1 MTHAAAL
8 PGALAALNLDAEK
21 ERLYASAYKALTEGD
36 LTNAQRM
43 FGLMAAMG
51 TSDERVWIGL
61 GTIREKK
68 NDTQRAATVYQLG
81 TVFAPSSVWCHLA
94 LGRTLGRL
102 GQHNKALCALD
113 KADELAD
120 NPQIQSAID
129 AVRAA
134 L

>member
-1 MTHAAAL
+1 MTNASA
-8 PGALAALNLDAEK
+8 PPNKLAALDLNTEK
-21 ERLYASAYKALTEGD
+21 ERLYASAYKALQEGD
-36 LTNAQRM
+36 LTNAQRL
-43 FGLMAAMG
+43 FGLMACMG
-51 TSDERVWIGL
+51 TGDERVWIGL

-68 NDTQRAATVYQLG
+68 NDTSRAATVYQLG
-81 TVFAPSSVWCHLA
+81 TVFAPNSVWCHLA

-102 GQHNKALCALD
+102 SQHNKALCALD

-120 NPQIQSAID
+120 SPQIQQAID